1 MYSTITSF
9 VLYAIV
15 AVASTSREDRPAAR
29 PQLQVYVSPGG
40 RPIKAWQP
48 DAGGRWKARTCV
60 ENFRQLYVDGRR
72 ATRARGGPPGDIQ
85 LFGKDGFKTS
95 DVAIAGWRNPSDI
108 ELCFYVMWGP
118 LKAWTHTRCKVESIH
133 REGSE

>member
-40 RPIKAWQP
+40 RPIKA
-48 DAGGRWKARTCV
+48 
-60 ENFRQLYVDGRR
+60 
-72 ATRARGGPPGDIQ
+72 PGDIQ